1 MRYLRMTI
9 VSLFTAAAITLPVA
23 PHAAAANTTL
33 EAENMV
39 VSPASAG
46 RVIADSSASGGYALE
61 LYQNST
67 ASTNLS
73 LPASSSVVIRAKG
86 QSCQGAPQMTVL
98 IDGKAISKTAV
109 SATSWTNY
117 TTAATINAGTH
128 TLSIA
133 FTNALNA
140 IVCSRALFLDTVTVV
155 AATAATSTIAQYSD
169 LSGAFVPAW
178 ISPAVAHPP
187 ELQTASTPYGQGFQ
201 FVVSDTADVATWDSA
216 MKDVL
221 AQAFHSGQAPIPAET
236 PYTFNLYVYL
246 PSQKIVTSWNGGL
259 LWEFHTPSTSSG
271 HHIALDNTGRGP
283 TNPSFRFG
291 RESSGGANYTYAYTY
306 APLTFNAW
314 HQFVINVKFSTGTDG
329 YYQLSMDGTQYINF
343 SGPTMFAAD
352 HGNPY
357 LQFGF
362 YADIGSK
369 NGVASVGNNQVT
381 IAGINYTTS

>member
-9 VSLFTAAAITLPVA
+9 VSLFTAAAIILPVS
-23 PHAAAANTTL
+23 PHAAAANTSI
-33 EAENMV
+33 EAESMS

-46 RVIADSSASGGYALE
+46 RVIADSSASGGHALE
-61 LYQNST
+61 LSQNAT
-67 ASTNLS
+67 ASTNVSLS
-73 LPASSSVVIRAKG
+73 GSISVVIRAKG
-86 QSCQGAPQMTVL
+86 QSCLGAPSMSVL
-98 IDGKAISKTAV
+98 IDGKAISTTTV

-117 TTAATINAGTH
+117 TSTATITAGTH

-133 FTNALNA
+133 FTNALKA
-140 IVCSRALFLDTVTVV
+140 IVCSRGLFLDTVTV
-155 AATAATSTIAQYSD
+155 ATPTAATGTIAQYSN

-178 ISPAVAHPP
+178 ISPVVAHPP

-221 AQAFHSGQAPIPAET
+221 GQKFPDNNGPMLTET
-236 PYTFNLYVYL
+236 PYTFNFYIYL
-246 PSQKIVTSWNGGL
+246 PSQSIVTSWNGGV
-259 LWEFHTPSTSSG
+259 LWEFHTSASSG
-271 HHIALDNTGRGP
+271 DHIGLDNTGRGP

-291 RESSGGANYTYAYTY
+291 RQSARGENYTYTY
-306 APLTFNAW
+306 APLTFNTW
-314 HQFVINVKFSTGTDG
+314 HQFTLNFKWSTGTDG
-329 YYQLSMDGTQYINF
+329 YYQLSMDGKQYINF
-343 SGPTMFAAD
+343 SGQTIFS
-352 HGNPY
+352 GEGTPY

-381 IAGINYTTS
+381 ISGITYTTS